1 MNALQ
6 TFIFHIFIVLT
17 LTVPAS
23 FATAQPA
30 STDAETAPWLAE
42 YKALNAASPDDRI
55 DFLERV
61 IRNPVYV
68 NDLSTQVDAR
78 VKKAAENRNIG
89 NFSEALLDLEA
100 AEKIASKSA
109 DSRLQGSVAFVRGT
123 VHAENGKIAD
133 AIDAFHAANK
143 FAEAEGDKNGRAT
156 AVNALGVAYLFSGN
170 QNRAI
175 DYFEES
181 LSIALE
187 LGNQAAAITAKGNIG
202 NALGELGQLEE
213 SLRQHQE
220 ALELAKAIDEP
231 NRIAYQ
237 KANICD
243 RLNDLERLDEAEP
256 ICAKALKLANNLGHM
271 RLISGVLM
279 TQGELLLKL
288 GQPGDSL
295 MALERAQKIAGA
307 STFTLDDALAK
318 ALAKTHEALGNYREA
333 AQFWQVAFEAHAAR
347 VSADRE
353 ALAEELAVR
362 YEVAKRDKDIELL
375 NVRNEL
381 QNLELKNRSR
391 QLFAVG
397 GALLSALLIMAAL
410 WRGYQSKRTLETELK
425 SRNAKLQDALDTIQK
440 LASTDSLTGLLNRR
454 AFHDIARQSL
464 EYKRRTDQPISL
476 TLGDVDGFKQINDQH
491 GHATGDEILIEI
503 ATRLKDT
510 LRTSDVVVRWGGEEF
525 LCFFPDTDEA
535 QALDIANKLRSAI
548 SAHDVTTS
556 QGSFRVSI
564 TFGVAGVEYDVQDAI
579 RRADVAL
586 YEGKHQGG
594 NSVVLATTSDDKN

>member
-1 MNALQ
+1 MRILR
-6 TFIFHIFIVLT
+6 TFVFFVAVTLPLLT
-17 LTVPAS
+17 
-23 FATAQPA
+23 TAQPA
-30 STDAETAPWLAE
+30 SPAANQSQWLSE
-42 YKALNAASPDDRI
+42 FSALKAASPAERI

-61 IRNPVYV
+61 IRNPIYV
-68 NDLSTQVDAR
+68 DDLFTQVDAR
-78 VKKAAENRNIG
+78 VKKAAENRNTG
-89 NFSEALLDLEA
+89 NYSEALLDLEA

-109 DSRLQGSVAFVRGT
+109 NPRLQGSVAFVRGT

-143 FAEAEGDKNGRAT
+143 FAEAEDDENGRAL

-170 QNRAI
+170 QERAI
-175 DYFEES
+175 DYFQES

-187 LGNQAAAITAKGNIG
+187 LGNQAAVITAKGNIG
-202 NALGELGQLEE
+202 NALGELGQLED

-231 NRIAYQ
+231 NRIAYE

-243 RLNDLERLDEAEP
+243 RLNDLEKLDEAEP
-256 ICAKALKLANNLGHM
+256 ICAAALKLATDLGHT
-271 RLISGVLM
+271 RLISGILI

-288 GQPGDSL
+288 GQPGESL
-295 MALERAQKIAGA
+295 AALERAQSIAGD
-307 STFTLDDALAK
+307 STFTIDDALPK
-318 ALAKTHEALGNYREA
+318 ALAKTHEALGNYQEA
-333 AQFWQVAFEAHAAR
+333 AHFWQRAFEDSTAR
-347 VSADRE
+347 IETDRE
-353 ALAEELAVR
+353 ALSEELAVR

-410 WRGYQSKRTLETELK
+410 WRGYQSKQTLEGELK
-425 SRNAKLQDALDTIQK
+425 ARNAKLEDALATIQK

-464 EYKRRTDQPISL
+464 EYKRRTDKPISL
-476 TLGDVDGFKQINDQH
+476 TLGDVDGFKQINDQY
-491 GHATGDEILIEI
+491 GHATGDEILVEI

-535 QALDIANKLRSAI
+535 QALDIANKLRAAI
-548 SAHDVTTS
+548 SAHDLTTS
-556 QGSFRVSI
+556 KGAFRVTI
-564 TFGVAGVEYDVQDAI
+564 TFGVAGVEFDVQDAI

-586 YEGKHQGG
+586 YEGKNQGG
-594 NSVVLATTSDDKN
+594 NTVVPATQIHDKN